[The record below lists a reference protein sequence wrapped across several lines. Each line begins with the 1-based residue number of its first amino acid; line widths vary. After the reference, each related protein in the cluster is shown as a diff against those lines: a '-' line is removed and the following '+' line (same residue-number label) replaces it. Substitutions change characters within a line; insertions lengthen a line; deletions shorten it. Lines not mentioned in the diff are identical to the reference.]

1 MKMKLTSTLKKSMS
15 IAAWVILCA
24 HIAQAEEYWVD
35 GVTKETGWYD
45 ANKTP
50 AKDGYWVTG
59 DQGDVSTCHAA
70 TAANLIAWW
79 QDRYKGR
86 KLPEGVPTDAQEIWQ
101 TYKNHQIADTA
112 GTVSYSFQWWLTGVN
127 VPDATDPEE
136 SARQA
141 ARTRDGYV
149 FSVDNSFEAT
159 NGYYYDEYLSPFA
172 SGQID
177 SSGADTGIAT
187 ELRSFFNFISFGVGS
202 FADATAAMTTAIEA
216 GKGLALQLTY
226 SGGTH
231 ALTLWG
237 MQTNITKDDI
247 NEADGDSITSL
258 LDEGVTIHKLWLT
271 DSDDSRPKY
280 GGFTDPNLFYVYV
293 RGYDEGYMTILNH
306 GSSDT
311 EEISDRGLST
321 FKVTGI
327 TTVDPI
333 VTDDWFEA
341 AEASVPEP
349 TTATLSLLGLMALA
363 SRRRRD

>member
-1 MKMKLTSTLKKSMS
+1 MKMKLTNTLKIST
-15 IAAWVILCA
+15 AAWGILCA

-35 GVTKETGWYD
+35 GVTEETGWYD

-50 AKDGYWVTG
+50 TADGLWVTG

-127 VPDATDPEE
+127 VPE
-136 SARQA
+136 SASQA

-149 FSVDNSFEAT
+149 SGMNNSFEAT
-159 NGYYYDEYLSPFA
+159 NGYYYDEYLSLFA
-172 SGQID
+172 SDEID
-177 SSGADTGIAT
+177 ESNGANTGIAI
-187 ELRSFFNFISFGVGS
+187 ELRSFFNFISFDVGS
-202 FADATAAMTTAIEA
+202 FAEATNEMTKAIEA

-226 SGGTH
+226 SGGSH

-247 NEADGDSITSL
+247 NEADGSRITSL
-258 LDEGVTIHKLWLT
+258 LDDGVTIHKLWLT
-271 DSDDSRPKY
+271 DSDDSKPKY
-280 GGFTDPNLFYVYV
+280 GGFTDPSLFYVYV
-293 RGYDEGYMTILNH
+293 RGYDSGYMTILDH

-311 EEISDRGLST
+311 EEISDRGLSG

-327 TTVDPI
+327 TTIDPL

>member
-1 MKMKLTSTLKKSMS
+1 MKLTNTLKMS
-15 IAAWVILCA
+15 TAAWGILCA

-35 GVTKETGWYD
+35 GVTEETGWYD

-50 AKDGYWVTG
+50 TEEGLWVEG
-59 DQGDVSTCHAA
+59 DQGDERTCHAA

-127 VPDATDPEE
+127 VPE
-136 SARQA
+136 SASQA

-187 ELRSFFNFISFGVGS
+187 ELRSFFNFISFDVGS
-202 FADATAAMTTAIEA
+202 FADATAEMTTAIKA

-247 NEADGDSITSL
+247 NEADGSRITSL
-258 LDEGVTIHKLWLT
+258 LDDGVTIHKLWLT
-271 DSDDSRPKY
+271 DSDDSKPVY
-280 GGFTDPNLFYVYV
+280 GDHKEPSLFYVYV
-293 RGYDEGYMTILNH
+293 RGYDDGYMTILNH
-306 GSSDT
+306 GSSDRD
-311 EEISDRGLST
+311 EISDRGLST